1 MDTTRMLKLQDQEIG
16 LIEIALQS
24 IYDLH
29 MKALKDYPQ
38 VFIGDKYKMMLHQA
52 DMFHSLKIQINNGE
66 KDV

>member
-1 MDTTRMLKLQDQEIG
+1 METVRMLKLQDQEVRR
-16 LIEIALQS
+16 IETALQS

-66 KDV
+66 RDV